1 MRRKFFLFAFVLV
14 YLFIIQLNSVQACNS
29 CGCALSRIGTE
40 TKSPIESNPWLINF
54 SFEHQ
59 NWDEI
64 PAAQAHELHHDG
76 HHIHDK
82 TYEEFYH
89 LGIGSHPTERFTAFL
104 EIPFVV
110 REQINIHSDE
120 ALGEKEKSEGIGD
133 LQLTGI
139 YRFLSQENSFLGP
152 VIGIKFPTGQT
163 SEKASD
169 GDEFELEM
177 QPGSGSFDYIVGAAF
192 RYDIERFSIRGNSLY
207 TFRTEGDHDFE
218 FGDLF
223 TSYIFMNYLINP
235 GCHPFKIRP
244 GIDLNLQVE
253 NKQEEAGEEIEDSGS
268 TTLFIGPALMLDVT
282 DHVSLLGNVL
292 FPAYQDMGGVHQERD
307 FIINL
312 GVKIS
317 W

>member
-1 MRRKFFLFAFVLV
+1 MKFFLFAFVWV
-14 YLFIIQLNSVQACNS
+14 YLFITHLNSVQACNS
-29 CGCALSRIGTE
+29 CGCSLSRIGTE
-40 TKSPIESNPWLINF
+40 TRNPIESNPWLVDF
-54 SFEHQ
+54 SFEYQ

-64 PAAQAHELHHDG
+64 SAAQAHELHESG

-82 TYEEFYH
+82 THEEFYH
-89 LGIGSHPTERFTAFL
+89 FGIGYHPTERFTAFL

-110 REQINIHSDE
+110 REQINIHSHE
-120 ALGEKEKSEGIGD
+120 ALGEKEQSDGLGD

-139 YRFLSQENSFLGP
+139 YRLFSYKNSFLGP
-152 VIGIKFPTGQT
+152 VAGIKFPTGET

-169 GDEFELEM
+169 GDEFEPEM
-177 QPGSGSFDYIVGAAF
+177 QPGSGSFDYIVGATF

-207 TFRTEGDHDFE
+207 TLRTEGDHNFE

-223 TSYIFMNYLINP
+223 TCYVFINYLINP
-235 GCHPFKIRP
+235 GCQPFKIRP
-244 GIDLNLQVE
+244 GIDFNLQVE
-253 NKQEEAGEEIEDSGS
+253 NKQKEEGEEIEDSGG
-268 TTLFIGPALMLDVT
+268 TTLFIGPALMIDVT

-292 FPAYQDMGGVHQERD
+292 LAVYQDMGGLHQERD